1 VEKAMRVRLL
11 GTAAGGGFPQWNC
24 GCFNCEGVR
33 RGTIRAR
40 PRTQSCAAISAD
52 GRRWFLLN
60 ASPDVRVQIESF
72 APLLPH
78 GTVRGTAIQGILV
91 TNADLDHT
99 LGLVML
105 REGGRLPVHAT
116 SSVQRAL
123 DEGLH
128 LTEVLDRYGGVDWR
142 QPPADLSPMACADGT
157 LSGLSYMAFPVP
169 GKLPRYRE
177 GRAASSKE
185 DAVGYQIVD
194 ESTGKRLVCVP
205 DLAALSRDVL
215 TRLQDADALLLDG
228 TFWSD
233 DEMRIVG
240 AGTVSARAM
249 GHLPV
254 GSEDGSLSTVARLP
268 AARKIYVH
276 INNTNPML
284 REDSPERRAVEKAGV
299 EVGWDGLEFTL

>member
-1 VEKAMRVRLL
+1 MHVHLL

-24 GCFNCEGVR
+24 RCLNCEGVR

-40 PRTQSCAAISAD
+40 PRTQSCAAVSAD

-60 ASPDVRVQIESF
+60 ASPDLRAQIESF

-78 GTVRGTAIQGILV
+78 GNVRGTGIQGILV

-99 LGLVML
+99 LGLFML
-105 REGGRLPVHAT
+105 REGGRIAVHAT
-116 SSVQRAL
+116 LSVRRAL
-123 DEGLH
+123 DEGLR
-128 LTEVLDRYGGVDWR
+128 LTEVLDCYGEVDWR
-142 QPPADLSPMACADGT
+142 QPAASLSPLTYADET
-157 LSGLSYMAFPVP
+157 LSGLNYAAFSVP

-177 GRAASSKE
+177 DRASPGGE
-185 DAVGYQIVD
+185 DTVGYQLVD
-194 ESTGKRLVCVP
+194 ESTGGRLVYVP
-205 DLAALSRDVL
+205 ALAALDREVLSRL
-215 TRLQDADALLLDG
+215 RDADVLLLDG

-233 DEMRIVG
+233 EEMRTIG
-240 AGTVSARAM
+240 AGSASARAM

-254 GSEDGSLSTVARLP
+254 GPEDGSLAAIATLP

-276 INNTNPML
+276 INNSNPIL
-284 REDSPERRAVEKAGV
+284 REDSPERRVVEKAGV

>member
-1 VEKAMRVRLL
+1 MRVRLL

-24 GCFNCEGVR
+24 ACGNCDGLR
-33 RGTIRAR
+33 RGTLQAR
-40 PRTQSCAAISAD
+40 PRTQSSAAVSAD

-72 APLLPH
+72 APLMPR
-78 GTVRGTAIQGILV
+78 GAVRSTAIQGILV

-99 LGLVML
+99 LGLLLL
-105 REGGRLPVHAT
+105 REGGRLAVHAT

-128 LTEVLDRYGGVDWR
+128 LSEVLDRYGGIDWH
-142 QPPADLSPMACADGT
+142 QPPASLAPLIGVDGSR
-157 LSGLSYMAFPVP
+157 SGLSYAVFPVP

-177 GRAASSKE
+177 GRASPCGE
-185 DAVGYQIVD
+185 DTVGYQLMD
-194 ESTGKRLVCVP
+194 ESTGKRLVYVP
-205 DLAALSRDVL
+205 GLAALDRDVL
-215 TRLQDADALLLDG
+215 IRLRDADVVLLDG

-233 DEMRIVG
+233 EEMRIVG
-240 AGTVSARAM
+240 AGTALARDM

-254 GSEDGSLSTVARLP
+254 GSEDGSLRTVACLP
-268 AARKIYVH
+268 AARTIYVH

-284 REDSPERRAVEKAGV
+284 DEDSPERRAVEQSGA
-299 EVGWDGLEFTL
+299 EVGWDGLELTL

>member
-1 VEKAMRVRLL
+1 MQVRLL

-24 GCFNCEGVR
+24 GCVNCEGVR

-40 PRTQSCAAISAD
+40 PRTQSCVAVSAD

-72 APLLPH
+72 APLLPR
-78 GTVRGTAIQGILV
+78 GSVRGTGIQGIVL

-99 LGLVML
+99 LGLLVL
-105 REGGRLPVHAT
+105 REGGRLSVHAT
-116 SSVQRAL
+116 SSVRRAL

-128 LTEVLDRYGGVDWR
+128 LSEVLDRYGGVDWR
-142 QPPADLSPMACADGT
+142 QPPTSAAPLACADGT
-157 LSGLSYMAFPVP
+157 LSGLSYAAFPVP

-177 GRAASSKE
+177 GRASPSGE
-185 DAVGYQIVD
+185 DTVGYQLVD
-194 ESTGKRLVCVP
+194 ESTGKRLVYVP
-205 DLAALSRDVL
+205 GLAALDRDVL
-215 TRLQDADALLLDG
+215 TRLQTADVVLLDG

-233 DEMRIVG
+233 DEMRTAG
-240 AGTVSARAM
+240 AGSTSAREM

-254 GSEDGSLSTVARLP
+254 GSEDGSLTTLASLP

-276 INNTNPML
+276 INNTNPIL
-284 REDSPERRAVEKAGV
+284 REDSPERQAVENAGV
-299 EVGWDGLEFTL
+299 EVGWDGMEFTL

>member
-1 VEKAMRVRLL
+1 MHVRLL

-24 GCFNCEGVR
+24 GCLNCEGVR
-33 RGTIRAR
+33 RGAIRAR

-78 GTVRGTAIQGILV
+78 GTVRGTGIEGILV

-99 LGLVML
+99 LGLLML
-105 REGGRLPVHAT
+105 REGGRLSVHAT
-116 SSVQRAL
+116 SFVRRAL

-128 LTEVLDRYGGVDWR
+128 LAEVLDCYGGVDWR
-142 QPPADLSPMACADGT
+142 QPPARLAPLLCADGT
-157 LSGLSYMAFPVP
+157 SSGLSYMAFPVP

-177 GRAASSKE
+177 GRAAPSAE
-185 DAVGYQIVD
+185 DNVGYQLVD
-194 ESTGKRLVCVP
+194 DSTGKRLAYVP
-205 DLAALSRDVL
+205 GLSALDRDVL
-215 TRLQDADALLLDG
+215 TRLHDADALLLDG
-228 TFWSD
+228 TFWSEE
-233 DEMRIVG
+233 EMRIAGVG
-240 AGTVSARAM
+240 RTSAREM

-254 GSEDGSLSTVARLP
+254 GSENGSLSVVASLP

-284 REDSPERRAVEKAGV
+284 REDSPERRAVEKAGAL
-299 EVGWDGLEFTL
+299 VGWDGMELTL

>member
-1 VEKAMRVRLL
+1 MHVRLL

-24 GCFNCEGVR
+24 GCLNCEGVR
-33 RGTIRAR
+33 RGTIPAR

-60 ASPDVRVQIESF
+60 ASPDIRVQIESF
-72 APLLPH
+72 EPLLPR
-78 GTVRGTAIQGILV
+78 GTVRGTTIQGILL

-99 LGLVML
+99 LGLFML
-105 REGGRLPVHAT
+105 REGGRLIVHAT
-116 SSVQRAL
+116 PSVQRTL

-128 LTEVLDRYGGVDWR
+128 LTAVLDGYGGVEWR
-142 QPPADLSPMACADGT
+142 SPPVDLDQLICADGR
-157 LSGLSYMAFPVP
+157 LSGLSYAAFPVA

-177 GRAASSKE
+177 GRASANEK
-185 DAVGYQIVD
+185 DTVGYLLVD
-194 ESTGKRLVCVP
+194 ESTGSRLVYVP
-205 DLAALSRDVL
+205 GLAALDGDLL

-233 DEMRIVG
+233 DEMQIAG
-240 AGTVSARAM
+240 AGTASARAM

-254 GSEDGSLSTVARLP
+254 GSEDGSLSTLPSLP
-268 AARKIYVH
+268 ATHRIYVH

-284 REDSPERRAVEKAGV
+284 REDSPERRAVEQAGAQ
-299 EVGWDGLEFTL
+299 VGWDGLEFSL

>member
-1 VEKAMRVRLL
+1 MHVRLL

-40 PRTQSCAAISAD
+40 PRMQSCAAVSAD

-60 ASPDVRVQIESF
+60 ASPDVRAQIETF
-72 APLLPH
+72 VPLLPL
-78 GTVRGTAIQGILV
+78 GSVRGTGIQGILV
-91 TNADLDHT
+91 TSADLDHT
-99 LGLVML
+99 LGLLVL
-105 REGGRLPVHAT
+105 REGGRLSVHAT

-128 LTEVLDRYGGVDWR
+128 LSEVLDCYGGVDWR
-142 QPPADLSPMACADGT
+142 QPPASLAPLVCTDGT
-157 LSGLSYMAFPVP
+157 LSGLSYAAFPVP

-177 GRAASSKE
+177 GRASSSGE
-185 DAVGYQIVD
+185 DAVGYQLVD
-194 ESTGKRLVCVP
+194 ESTGGRLVYVP
-205 DLAALSRDVL
+205 GLTGLGPDVL
-215 TRLQDADALLLDG
+215 TRLHDADALLLDG

-233 DEMRIVG
+233 EEMRLLGVG
-240 AGTVSARAM
+240 RARARDM

-254 GSEDGSLSTVARLP
+254 GSQDGSLAAVTSLP
-268 AARKIYVH
+268 VARKIYVH

-284 REDSPERRAVEKAGV
+284 RDDSPERQAVERAGA

>member
-1 VEKAMRVRLL
+1 MHVRLL

-24 GCFNCEGVR
+24 GCFNCDGVR
-33 RGTIRAR
+33 RGAIRAR
-40 PRTQSCAAISAD
+40 PRTQSCAAVSAD

-78 GTVRGTAIQGILV
+78 GIVRGTTIQGILL

-99 LGLVML
+99 LGLLML

-128 LTEVLDRYGGVDWR
+128 LSEVLDRYGGVDWR
-142 QPPADLSPMACADGT
+142 RPPASLAPLACGDGT
-157 LSGLSYMAFPVP
+157 LSGLSYAAFPVP

-177 GRAASSKE
+177 GRAASSEE
-185 DAVGYQIVD
+185 DAVGYQFVD
-194 ESTGKRLVCVP
+194 EFTGRRLVYVP
-205 DLAALSRDVL
+205 GLAALDCDVL
-215 TRLQDADALLLDG
+215 TRLQGADALLLDG

-240 AGTVSARAM
+240 AGTASARAM

-254 GSEDGSLSTVARLP
+254 GSEDGSLSVVAPLP
-268 AARKIYVH
+268 AAHKIYVH

-284 REDSPERRAVEKAGV
+284 REDSPERQAVEKAGAL
-299 EVGWDGLEFTL
+299 VGWDGLEFTL